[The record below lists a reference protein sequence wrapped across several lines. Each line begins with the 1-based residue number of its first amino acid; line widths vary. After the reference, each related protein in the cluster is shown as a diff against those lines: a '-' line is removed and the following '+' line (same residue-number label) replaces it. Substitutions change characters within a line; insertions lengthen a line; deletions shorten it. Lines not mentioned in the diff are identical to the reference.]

1 MQVMLDRD
9 LAVFY
14 DVETRTLN
22 QAVKRNIQ
30 RFPYEFCFQLTKEE
44 YHNWISQFVISNF
57 NKMGLRRAPTH
68 LQSRVSPC
76 FLQFLK
82 ARWL

>member
-1 MQVMLDRD
+1 MLDRD

-44 YHNWISQFVISNF
+44 YHNWISQFVISIVQ
-57 NKMGLRRAPTH
+57 NKLEILGILPKTNP
-68 LQSRVSPC
+68 LDT
-76 FLQFLK
+76 K
-82 ARWL
+82 K